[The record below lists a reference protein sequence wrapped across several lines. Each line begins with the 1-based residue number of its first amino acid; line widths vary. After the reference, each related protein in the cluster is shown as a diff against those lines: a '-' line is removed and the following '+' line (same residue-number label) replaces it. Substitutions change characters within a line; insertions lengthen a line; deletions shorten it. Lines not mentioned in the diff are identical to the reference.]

1 VIKIL
6 KFSQTNLAC
15 PTQWDAWTDQG
26 ERIYIRYRF
35 GRLLVMKVAAKFPYT
50 KGSWSTVLM
59 DRKMTDN
66 PWAGSMAL
74 WRMKKL
80 TEGVLDFTSAVEMNC
95 QNNITY
101 APIRSA
107 GW

>member
-1 VIKIL
+1 VNKIV

-35 GRLLVMKVAAKFPYT
+35 GRLLVMKVHARFPYT
-50 KGSWSTVLM
+50 LGSWSTVLM
-59 DRKMTDN
+59 DRKMTEN

-80 TEGVLDFTSAVEMNC
+80 TEGVLDFTDAVEMN
-95 QNNITY
+95 
-101 APIRSA
+101 RSGNLNFA
-107 GW
+107 VKAY